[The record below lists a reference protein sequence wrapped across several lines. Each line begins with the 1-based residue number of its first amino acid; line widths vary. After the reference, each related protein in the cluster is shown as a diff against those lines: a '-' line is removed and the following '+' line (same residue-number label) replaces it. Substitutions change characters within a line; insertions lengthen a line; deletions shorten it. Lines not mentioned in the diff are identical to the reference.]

1 MKNEEFMN
9 IVDASNIRG
18 KNLLIKKAVE
28 YGNTDDRLSQFY
40 RVSYIQEET
49 PTQALTGM
57 MMKHVTSVLDM
68 AKDPLAPSLKMWRSK
83 IDDLRNYAVLLE
95 ALVIDLNNIN
105 KPQED

>member
-9 IVDASNIRG
+9 IVDRANIRSR
-18 KNLLIKKAVE
+18 NLLTKKAVE

-40 RVSYIQEET
+40 RVAYIQEEL

-68 AKDPLAPSLKMWRSK
+68 AKAPLGYSQKMWQSK
-83 IDDLRNYAVLLE
+83 LDDLRNYAILLE
-95 ALVIDLNNIN
+95 ALIIDLKDFN